1 MTLARIGRLLAVT
14 ILGSVFLSTSAS
26 ALFSPRIED
35 FEETVVEELAAIG
48 ISDTEIVDLRV
59 YPHYD
64 RRNLVDRAT
73 GWVRIDDCPEGWI
86 VVNMSAFATVT
97 YTYTH
102 GNCQVP
108 GLD

>member
-14 ILGSVFLSTSAS
+14 ILGSVFLSTTAS

-35 FEETVVEELAAIG
+35 FEETVLEELAELG
-48 ISDTEIVDLRV
+48 ISDSEIVDLRV

-64 RRNLVDRAT
+64 RRDVVDRAI
-73 GWVRIDDCPEGWI
+73 GWVRIRECPEGWI

-102 GNCQVP
+102 GNCQVA
-108 GLD
+108 GLN